1 MTLFTRLAGLYT
13 QRQRMY
19 ELDIRR
25 QRMADLFDMV
35 RWINVTAVQ
44 PDALRVFLLARVE
57 EILAECLLADPTTDD
72 LEAAIRRRIDAL
84 SCSEAE
90 LKVKNP
96 SVALGKAS

>member
-1 MTLFTRLAGLYT
+1 MTLFTRLAGL
-13 QRQRMY
+13 
-19 ELDIRR
+19 DIQR
-25 QRMADLFDMV
+25 QRMADLLDMV

-44 PDALRVFLLARVE
+44 PYALRAFLLARVE
-57 EILAECLLADPTTDD
+57 EIRAEYSQADPTTDD